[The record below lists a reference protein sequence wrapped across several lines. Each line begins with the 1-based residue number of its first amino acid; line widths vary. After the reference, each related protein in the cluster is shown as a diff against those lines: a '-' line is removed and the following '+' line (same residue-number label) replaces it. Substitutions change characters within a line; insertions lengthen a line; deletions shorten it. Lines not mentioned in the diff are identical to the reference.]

1 MTEPLLDIRDLTV
14 AFTGRGAP
22 VTVVDRVSFQL
33 WRGEVL
39 AIVGESGSG
48 KTVTAMSILR
58 LLPEPPARLIGGEI
72 HFDGQDL
79 TTLNE
84 KALGKIRGRR
94 IGMVFQEP
102 MSSLNPVK
110 TIAYQIIEPLRQHL
124 GLSAHDA
131 RIRARQLLDR
141 VRIPAAAQRLD
152 SYAHELSGGQRQRVM
167 IAIAIACDP
176 EILIADEPTT
186 ALDVTIQAQVLE
198 LLREIQAE
206 SRMGVILITHD
217 LGVVAEFADRVAVM
231 YAGRIVD
238 TGPVVPFFEK
248 PAHPYSE
255 ALLRSLPDPDHPVHR
270 LTAIDGT
277 VPRPSEMP
285 PGCRFE
291 PRCPVHR
298 EICAQV
304 LPELY
309 RLDEGRRTACLAPFG
324 YRVPE

>member
-1 MTEPLLDIRDLTV
+1 MTEPLLEIRNLKV
-14 AFTGRGAP
+14 AFTGRGRP
-22 VTVVDRVSFQL
+22 VTVVDDVSFQL
-33 WRGEVL
+33 GRGEVL

-58 LLPEPPARLIGGEI
+58 LLPEPPSRLLGGSVR
-72 HFDGQDL
+72 FGGRDL
-79 TTLNE
+79 ATLTE
-84 KALGKIRGRR
+84 KALCEVRGRR

-124 GLSAHDA
+124 GLSARDA

-141 VRIPAAAQRLD
+141 VRIPGAAQRLD
-152 SYAHELSGGQRQRVM
+152 SYPHELSGGQRQRVM
-167 IAIAIACDP
+167 IAIAISCDP

-217 LGVVAEFADRVAVM
+217 LGVVAEFAHRVCVM

-238 TGPVVPFFEK
+238 TGPVAAFFER

-255 ALLRSLPDPDHPVHR
+255 ALLRSLPDPDHPVRR
-270 LTAIDGT
+270 LTAIDGM

-291 PRCPVHR
+291 PRCPVRR
-298 EICAQV
+298 EICTQV

-309 RLDEGRRTACLAPFG
+309 RLDEDRRTACLAPFG
-324 YRVPE
+324 YRVPQ